1 MRAANALGAIRSDKE
16 GSQERESV
24 REERGEGVS

>member
-16 GSQERESV
+16 GSQERERV
-24 REERGEGVS
+24 REGGEGVS